1 MTRPSSFAVIFVLVA
16 AACTGGGDG
25 GPQVQLGPDLGFTA
39 PNNLVT
45 CQDGFPIQI
54 NPTFPQPFTGQGAP
68 SCLLLTFF
76 TGAQAPSPGT
86 VVGANLFVGAVTGP
100 MRFVRMRVLL
110 QNPGS
115 PACCSA
121 EQYGDTFTPAANTI
135 TTVPLDFPIT
145 ADHVPPPEDTTT
157 IAAGDLVGLEILA
170 PNIPIPGTWIHN
182 GGSEL
187 GLPNYEWLPAL
198 STRGLGAPTQN
209 LRSEGSFSG
218 FLPAYNLEF
227 RAQ

>member
-1 MTRPSSFAVIFVLVA
+1 MAALVIALAA
-16 AACTGGGDG
+16 AACTGGDG
-25 GPQVQLGPDLGFTA
+25 GPQVQLGPDLGATP
-39 PNNLVT
+39 PNNLVA
-45 CQDGFPIQI
+45 CQDGYPIQI

-76 TGAQAPSPGT
+76 TGAQPTANGT
-86 VVGANLFVGAVTGP
+86 VVAANLFVGAVTGP

-121 EQYGDTFTPAANTI
+121 EQYGLVFTPPINTL
-135 TTVPLDFPIT
+135 TTIPLDFPIT

-170 PNIPIPGTWIHN
+170 PNVPIPGTWIRN

-198 STRGLGAPTQN
+198 STRGLNPPTSN

-227 RAQ
+227 RAR